1 MKVKKQCFKSL
12 KKKNIKES
20 KKIEKRSKKVF
31 EKSKEIEIKT
41 QINSNK
47 ILKSD

>member
-1 MKVKKQCFKSL
+1 MKKKT
-12 KKKNIKES
+12 KKNIKES
-20 KKIEKRSKKVF
+20 KKIEIRSKKVF

-41 QINSNK
+41 QINRNI

>member
-1 MKVKKQCFKSL
+1 M

-20 KKIEKRSKKVF
+20 KKIEIRSKKVF